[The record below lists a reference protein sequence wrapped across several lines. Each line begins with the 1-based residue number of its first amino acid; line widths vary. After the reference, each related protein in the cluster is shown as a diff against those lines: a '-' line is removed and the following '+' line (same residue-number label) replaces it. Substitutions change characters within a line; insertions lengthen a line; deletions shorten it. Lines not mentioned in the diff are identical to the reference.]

1 MHFYCSSVFNLSG
14 SKIIFYKN
22 SYGVSSHSSYIL
34 LFPEKIQL
42 HFIAISPM
50 EGHACQ
56 GLQLAIHA
64 KMQGIIMSDSVI
76 LSKMNLIVQTF

>member
-14 SKIIFYKN
+14 FR
-22 SYGVSSHSSYIL
+22 VSSHSSYIL

-42 HFIAISPM
+42 HFIVISPM

-64 KMQGIIMSDSVI
+64 KMQGIVMSDSVV
-76 LSKMNLIVQTF
+76 LSKIV

>member
-14 SKIIFYKN
+14 SKII
-22 SYGVSSHSSYIL
+22 L

-42 HFIAISPM
+42 HLIAISPM

-76 LSKMNLIVQTF
+76 LSKMKFNCANILI